1 METQFNHKLYHI
13 MLYVKSLHTHTH
25 THTHTTH
32 THTPC
37 IPRGVLLELSVL
49 VYELV
54 PQLPWHGLEEGM
66 EGEKGKGRVEE
77 SED

>member
-1 METQFNHKLYHI
+1 MKTQFNHV
-13 MLYVKSLHTHTH
+13 MLYVKLL
-25 THTHTTH
+25 H

-37 IPRGVLLELSVL
+37 IPRGVLLELSVP

-77 SED
+77 SKD